1 MSFFR
6 DLRAASTF
14 IRSYW
19 PRLAALRGRA
29 RALNRLLDDRNQ
41 SLARRSSAMLD
52 LEAVELEAKL
62 LLSQLESQM
71 PEVPDPTARLPK
83 LRAAIL
89 EVIEACA
96 ERRRL

>member
-1 MSFFR
+1 
-6 DLRAASTF
+6 
-14 IRSYW
+14 
-19 PRLAALRGRA
+19 
-29 RALNRLLDDRNQ
+29 
-41 SLARRSSAMLD
+41 MLD